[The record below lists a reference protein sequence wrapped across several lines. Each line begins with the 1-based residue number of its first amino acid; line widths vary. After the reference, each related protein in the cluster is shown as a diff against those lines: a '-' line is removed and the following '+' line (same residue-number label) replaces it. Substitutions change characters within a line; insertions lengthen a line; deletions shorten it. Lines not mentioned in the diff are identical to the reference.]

1 MVAMNVSLTP
11 RRCLPLGCAAL
22 LLQGAAQ
29 AGTVDVPL
37 QAGGGYS
44 VPATSL
50 KEARQRRTI
59 IQRFDFSCGS
69 AAVATLLTHHYRFP
83 VTEQT
88 VFEAMFNSGDPEKI
102 KVEGFSLLDMKR
114 FLESHGF
121 QADGFEATLEKLAE
135 AGLPAIALINE
146 QGYNHFVVVKGLR
159 DGRVLIGD
167 PASGTRALTQKSFEA
182 LWSKDAKHRELAPAC
197 CPQTDAAIVHALT
210 HPYPR
215 TRYYPS
221 TASVALGDLFPA
233 SAAAVLI
240 RLFSIHPSLD
250 RVRDSILARFA

>member
-11 RRCLPLGCAAL
+11 WRCLPLGCAAL

-29 AGTVDVPL
+29 AGAVDVPL

-83 VTEQT
+83 VTEQA

-182 LWSKDAKHRELAPAC
+182 LWSNRILFVVSNRQDVALFN
-197 CPQTDAAIVHALT
+197 TDADWRGV
-210 HPYPR
+210 PR
-215 TRYYPS
+215 APLAKGIT
-221 TASVALGDLFPA
+221 
-233 SAAAVLI
+233 
-240 RLFSIHPSLD
+240 
-250 RVRDSILARFA
+250 RDSLAGVVIPKLGPADN